1 MLLIVKPAKKQKKRN
16 KEDIIH
22 IAVARD
28 EAFCFLYEDNLE
40 FLREHGCE
48 PVYFSPLRDKKLPD
62 DIDGLLLYG
71 GYPELHAKELS
82 DNVSMRNDIAD
93 KIRGGLPCIAECGGY
108 LYLHKKLEAPDKK
121 YIQWQEL

>member
-1 MLLIVKPAKKQKKRN
+1 MLLIVKPAKNRKNN

-121 YIQWQEL
+121 YTQWQGL